1 MVSESKKD
9 KTLADRYQA
18 AQPQAEDKLYMVND
32 RDGLYVTV
40 TPAGSISFRYN
51 YSINDRQETIT
62 FDRYG
67 VGGARWQKPVSD
79 LVKPSG
85 WSPMESRQLRRRPE
99 TRRVLKGLKPLVL
112 GGKSG
117 TWLPDGRLYP

>member
-67 VGGARWQKPVSD
+67 VGEHAGR
-79 LVKPSG
+79 
-85 WSPMESRQLRRRPE
+85 SP
-99 TRRVLKGLKPLVL
+99 
-112 GGKSG
+112 
-117 TWLPDGRLYP
+117 

>member
-1 MVSESKKD
+1 
-9 KTLADRYQA
+9 
-18 AQPQAEDKLYMVND
+18 MVND

-79 LVKPSG
+79 
-85 WSPMESRQLRRRPE
+85 
-99 TRRVLKGLKPLVL
+99 
-112 GGKSG
+112 
-117 TWLPDGRLYP
+117 

>member
-51 YSINDRQETIT
+51 YSINDR
-62 FDRYG
+62 
-67 VGGARWQKPVSD
+67 
-79 LVKPSG
+79 
-85 WSPMESRQLRRRPE
+85 
-99 TRRVLKGLKPLVL
+99 
-112 GGKSG
+112 
-117 TWLPDGRLYP
+117 

>member
-1 MVSESKKD
+1 
-9 KTLADRYQA
+9 
-18 AQPQAEDKLYMVND
+18 MVND

-67 VGGARWQKPVSD
+67 VGSTLAEAR
-79 LVKPSG
+79 
-85 WSPMESRQLRRRPE
+85 ER
-99 TRRVLKGLKPLVL
+99 L
-112 GGKSG
+112 GEAKRMVADGKSPATKKARDKARVKG
-117 TWLPDGRLYP
+117 AEAFGAWAEKWYVATRWPTLPVICAARFIRES